1 MSNNADKAR
10 EKRYIK
16 KYNKTL
22 AEYNA
27 MFAKQKGVCKICGKP
42 PTGRPLH
49 IEHDHKLRY
58 IKIRTT
64 KLQNGWLAE
73 AADAKYGVVITRKT
87 KSEAIQAVRRE
98 MLSQSVRGLV
108 CWACNSMLKW
118 GSDNPD
124 ILRKGAEYLEDY
136 RNKFK
141 QGGP

>member
-1 MSNNADKAR
+1 MPNNADKAR

-22 AEYNA
+22 DQYNA
-27 MFAKQKGVCKICGKP
+27 MFREQKGICKICGKE

-58 IKIRTT
+58 VKIKTT
-64 KLQNGWLAE
+64 KLQSGWLAE
-73 AADAKYGVVITRKT
+73 TLNPKYGVVMTRKT
-87 KSEAIQAVRRE
+87 KSEAIQAVRQE
-98 MLSQSVRGLV
+98 MLSVSVRGLV

-124 ILRKGAEYLEDY
+124 ILRKGAEYLDKY
-136 RNKFK
+136 QSKFK
-141 QGGP
+141 